1 MHVTLTSET
10 PSKKVPCCL
19 SCHEV
24 ADRPND
30 PTTIFYPGNCGRM
43 CKASPGPLLTIN
55 SDIVV
60 ALVLL

>member
-1 MHVTLTSET
+1 MSHLPLKRQAKRFLAVF
-10 PSKKVPCCL
+10 

-24 ADRPND
+24 ADRLKD